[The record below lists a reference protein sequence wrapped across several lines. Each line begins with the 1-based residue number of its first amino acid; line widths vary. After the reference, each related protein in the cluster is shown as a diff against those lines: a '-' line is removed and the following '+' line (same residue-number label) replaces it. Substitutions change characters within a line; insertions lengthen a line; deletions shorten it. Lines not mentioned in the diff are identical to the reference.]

1 MGKQN
6 FDNGK
11 KLLTYCVV
19 YQYYYCIISY
29 KVINKMSNKRKLY
42 LFMRTTVRTIF
53 FRSNHDANITIFTT
67 HFHTESIDKHLNRKN
82 PKNISVL

>member
-29 KVINKMSNKRKLY
+29 KVPNNMSNKRKLY

-53 FRSNHDANITIFTT
+53 SLKPRCQNNNFYDSFSYGEYKQIF
-67 HFHTESIDKHLNRKN
+67 EQKKS
-82 PKNISVL
+82 